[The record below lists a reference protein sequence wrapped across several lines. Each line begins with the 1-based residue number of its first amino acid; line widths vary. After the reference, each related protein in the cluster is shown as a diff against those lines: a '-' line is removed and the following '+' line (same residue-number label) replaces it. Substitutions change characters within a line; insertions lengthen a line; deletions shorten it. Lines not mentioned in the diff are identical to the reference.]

1 MREVLRRVG
10 RLGPPS
16 LKEKGVSSTASIK
29 DIENM
34 LKAGCSARA
43 VAVRPGRDIRRHELA
58 EGSSLFFI
66 VRSFPSRM
74 EFEGRYYDLG

>member
-1 MREVLRRVG
+1 MLDR
-10 RLGPPS
+10 S
-16 LKEKGVSSTASIK
+16 TTASIK
-29 DIENM
+29 DIENK

-58 EGSSLFFI
+58 EDSSLGTLGSHFI
-66 VRSFPSRM
+66 VRSFSSRM